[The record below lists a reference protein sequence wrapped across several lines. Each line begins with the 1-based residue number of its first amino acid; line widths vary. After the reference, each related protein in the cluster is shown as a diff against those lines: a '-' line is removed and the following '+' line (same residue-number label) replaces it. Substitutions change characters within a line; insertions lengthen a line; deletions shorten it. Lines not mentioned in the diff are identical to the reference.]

1 MSFPSAP
8 AALPAQELAVR
19 KSEIAVRKSEIQ
31 AKQRAE
37 ALRAKEKE
45 RAALKAAADAA
56 AGDPL
61 DCSLF
66 QVRLFFFCAL
76 LFCLVSFFSFRQ
88 NTYTTQTSE
97 MQRKNKRSPRMSEC
111 ARPLKVRGVC
121 AFYRLESSA
130 LRGSRLRVA
139 ATRQQLHTGF

>member
-8 AALPAQELAVR
+8 AALSAQELSVR
-19 KSEIAVRKSEIQ
+19 KSEIAARKSEIQ

-66 QVRLFFFCAL
+66 QVRLCFLTLCYSAWFHFPV
-76 LFCLVSFFSFRQ
+76 FDK
-88 NTYTTQTSE
+88 TPTQRE
-97 MQRKNKRSPRMSEC
+97 HPEC
-111 ARPLKVRGVC
+111 N
-121 AFYRLESSA
+121 
-130 LRGSRLRVA
+130 LR
-139 ATRQQLHTGF
+139 TRDHHG